1 MIARCARILAA
12 TLLFAAAGGVHAG
25 EPFSFTLD
33 GSDFTYVDATRTV
46 TGRVFLPKTP
56 GPHGALVLNHGQGGS
71 PASFPN
77 WSTFATWDVVLLA
90 PELTH
95 VLGGETAPETTGFT
109 PENLARIVA
118 CVDALASLAY
128 VDASRIGMFG
138 HSKGAYAT
146 IGAVSSLGT
155 RVRVAAMTAGGVV
168 PDNFGTSQAA
178 PTHAESAGVVAPFLM
193 LHGNVD
199 GSVPPERSLD
209 FANRLTAANV
219 ENFRHVYDVTGLP
232 PPTQHN
238 FHQDPAI
245 NADLVLRLH
254 DWFDAHGLFAAA
266 EPALF
271 VDGFE

>member
-1 MIARCARILAA
+1 MRHLVAAVIVAAGLAGP
-12 TLLFAAAGGVHAG
+12 AAARAG
-25 EPFSFTLD
+25 DAFTFTID
-33 GSDFTYVDATRTV
+33 GDRFTYTDAARTV
-46 TGRVFLPKTP
+46 TGRAFVPATP
-56 GPHGALVLNHGQGGS
+56 GLHGALVLNHGQGGS
-71 PASFPN
+71 PTSFPN
-77 WSTFATWDVVLLA
+77 WSTFASWDVVLLA

-95 VLGGETAPETTGFT
+95 VLGGETLPETTGFT

-118 CVDALASLAY
+118 CVDALASLAG

-168 PDNFGTSQAA
+168 PDAFGTAQAA
-178 PTHAESAGVVAPFLM
+178 PTWTESAGVVAPFLM

-209 FANRLTAANV
+209 FSNRLSAASVVNL
-219 ENFRHVYDVTGLP
+219 RHVYDVTALP

-254 DWFDAHGLFAAA
+254 DWFDAHGLFAPGDAA
-266 EPALF
+266 VFA
-271 VDGFE
+271 DGFE

>member
-1 MIARCARILAA
+1 MGFPLRIVAGLALLLAA
-12 TLLFAAAGGVHAG
+12 AAARGDGFTFTIAG
-25 EPFSFTLD
+25 DE
-33 GSDFTYVDATRTV
+33 FTYTDAARTV
-46 TGRVFLPKTP
+46 TGRVFVPATP

-71 PASFPN
+71 PSSFPN
-77 WSTFATWDVVLLA
+77 WSTFASWDVVLLA

-109 PENLARIVA
+109 PENLARIAA
-118 CVDALASLAY
+118 CVDALASLAT
-128 VDASRIGMFG
+128 VDAARIGMFG

-146 IGAVSSLGT
+146 IGAVSHLGA

-168 PDNFGTSQAA
+168 PDAFGTAQAA

-199 GSVPPERSLD
+199 GSVPPDRSLD
-209 FANRLTAANV
+209 FARRLALAGV
-219 ENFRHVYDVTGLP
+219 EHLRHVYDVTALP

-266 EPALF
+266 EPPLF
-271 VDGFE
+271 ADGFE

>member
-1 MIARCARILAA
+1 MGSPLRIVAALALILAA
-12 TLLFAAAGGVHAG
+12 AAERGGEFTFTIAGN
-25 EPFSFTLD
+25 T
-33 GSDFTYVDATRTV
+33 FTYADAARTV
-46 TGRVFLPKTP
+46 TGRAFVPATP
-56 GPHGALVLNHGQGGS
+56 GPHGALVLSHGQGGS

-77 WSTFATWDVVLLA
+77 FSTFASWDVVLLA

-118 CVDALASLAY
+118 CVDALASLPG
-128 VDASRIGMFG
+128 VDPARIGMFG

-168 PDNFGTSQAA
+168 PDNFGTAQAA
-178 PTHAESAGVVAPFLM
+178 PTHSESAGVVAPFLM
-193 LHGNVD
+193 LHGNLD

-209 FANRLTAANV
+209 FAQRLALAGV
-219 ENFRHVYDVTGLP
+219 EHFRRVYDVTALP

-254 DWFDAHGLFAAA
+254 EWFDAHGLFGVGEA
-266 EPALF
+266 ALF
-271 VDGFE
+271 ADGFE